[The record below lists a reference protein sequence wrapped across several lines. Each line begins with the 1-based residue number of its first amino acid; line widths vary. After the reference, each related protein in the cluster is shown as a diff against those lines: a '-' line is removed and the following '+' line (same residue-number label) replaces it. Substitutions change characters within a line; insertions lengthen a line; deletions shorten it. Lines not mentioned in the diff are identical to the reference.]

1 MSAAQSSPA
10 PGQQGAHDAH
20 PRPRAGLRLVH
31 SRGRHMAVPRS
42 QAGRG
47 VFALLV
53 GALLI
58 AGLLGLLMINTALAQ
73 GAFTTSSLQQQLGD
87 LSAQESALSEQ
98 IAMMSAPQALERQA
112 RALGMVRMRK
122 AAFLDVR
129 DGSVAGTPKVVKV
142 PGITPVADVSQSK
155 GSAATSGE
163 R

>member
-1 MSAAQSSPA
+1 MSTAHSSAAVPA
-10 PGQQGAHDAH
+10 
-20 PRPRAGLRLVH
+20 RPTATRPAGSRAPLRLVH
-31 SRGRHMAVPRS
+31 SRGRHQAVRQG

-47 VFALLV
+47 VFVLLV

-73 GAFTTSSLQQQLGD
+73 GAFTTSALQQQLAE

-129 DGSVAGTPKVVKV
+129 DGSVSGTPKVVRV
-142 PGITPVADVSQSK
+142 PGLETSARDTTP
-155 GSAATSGE
+155 SGE